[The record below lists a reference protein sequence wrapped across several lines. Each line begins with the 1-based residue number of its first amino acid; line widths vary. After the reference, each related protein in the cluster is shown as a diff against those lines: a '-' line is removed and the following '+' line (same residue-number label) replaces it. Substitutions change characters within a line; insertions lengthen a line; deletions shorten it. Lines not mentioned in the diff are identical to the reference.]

1 MEYCSIMQ
9 IDYHGKKVVVTG
21 ASSGIGEMLVRRI
34 AAYGGTPIM
43 LARSV
48 EKLRQLQ
55 LQINEEYNIRA
66 FYYKVDLT
74 DEVEMDEV
82 VASIIREHDVIHA
95 LINNAGTGV
104 FQYVEN
110 TSIQD
115 VELMFRLNVL
125 AVIRMT
131 KLFIPQFKA
140 NKGGHIVNIASQAGK
155 ISTPKS
161 AVYASTKHA
170 ILGFT
175 NALRQELAD
184 YQINVTAVNLG
195 PVKTNFFSHAD
206 PEGNYQQNVE
216 KYMLDPEKVALKI
229 CENLFSKKREINMP
243 MWMDIGS
250 RFYQLF
256 PGMME
261 KVLKKQFNKK

>member
-1 MEYCSIMQ
+1 MQ
-9 IDYHGKKVVVTG
+9 INYQGKKVVVTG

-34 AAYGGTPIM
+34 AANGGTPIM
-43 LARSV
+43 LARSLD
-48 EKLRQLQ
+48 KLRQLQ
-55 LQINEEYNIRA
+55 QQIKEEYNIRA

-74 DEVEMDEV
+74 DDEEMNEVI
-82 VASIIREHDVIHA
+82 ASVIREHHVIHA
-95 LINNAGTGV
+95 LVNNAGTGI
-104 FQYVEN
+104 FQYVEHTKWN
-110 TSIQD
+110 D

-131 KLFIPQFKA
+131 KLFIPHFKA
-140 NKGGHIVNIASQAGK
+140 NNEGHIVNIASQAGK

-184 YQINVTAVNLG
+184 YHINVTAVNLG

-206 PEGNYQQNVE
+206 PDGNYQKSVA

-229 CENLFSKKREINMP
+229 GENLFTRKREINMP